1 MGQRQA
7 GPATRELRIQFRCT
21 TEQIDGHPIAV
32 LSVASHV
39 EPTHQ
44 IELIGFYVLRGATTD
59 IGALLRRQFDLER
72 SNNGLRDLVLQSEDI
87 TEVPVIT
94 LRPQVM
100 ADPSVDQLRGD
111 SDAVARLA
119 YTAFH
124 DMRHAEVSCH

>member
-1 MGQRQA
+1 MGQCEA

-21 TEQIDGHPIAV
+21 PKQINRHLMAV
-32 LSVASHV
+32 SSVTSHV

-44 IELIGFYVLRGATTD
+44 IELIGLYVLGGATTY
-59 IGALLRRQFDLER
+59 IGALLRCQFDLER

-124 DMRHAEVSCH
+124 